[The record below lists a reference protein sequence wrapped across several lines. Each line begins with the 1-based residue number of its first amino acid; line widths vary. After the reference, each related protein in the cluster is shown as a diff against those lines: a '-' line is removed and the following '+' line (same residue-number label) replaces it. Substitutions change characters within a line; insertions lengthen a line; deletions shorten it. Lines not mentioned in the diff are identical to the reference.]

1 MFRWVGAGV
10 LTLLPLSGQ
19 ANSTIVPH
27 FSQTGF
33 TGALRTP
40 NAQTLAF
47 GDISLGW
54 NFEDNIDTSRGY
66 SNGAHN
72 TVMLG
77 LGIFPGFE
85 FVSQD
90 TYKRFNG
97 DVGWGSASSDL
108 SFSAKLSSAAW
119 FPDSPFSI
127 AIGAQDLGGI
137 ASHHDNQYL
146 VAGYDWKSLRLSV
159 GYGRGSA
166 TNQMGAAYLDGG
178 FGSLEW
184 QTFDWMQLVT
194 DYDGTGIN
202 AGVRLS
208 TLDGWLPWRSRLSAI
223 WQFYSDSE
231 TANRDN
237 AYAGV
242 QLLVPLSLSPS
253 QKNIV
258 PRTKSV
264 WQAHEDAGLA
274 AETESVVS
282 SQTPKGLPQAPEL
295 VAPQVGAEVLADS
308 ADVVMSR
315 LAKHGFQHLKVA
327 TQGEHLS
334 VALENNRYRRNEVDG
349 IGVAM
354 GMISEAWSGS
364 FDLYLLN
371 NGIPVTKIRA
381 QSQRVRDYFQGD
393 APSVS
398 GMNISTVSTYDY
410 YAVPWKKPAQAN
422 SAWIPNINFSPN
434 LRSTLGTEFGVF
446 DYSLALGTNLVW
458 DLWPGASLDVRHLL
472 PLTASDDVEQ
482 VSWHPINEHENE
494 VDRVLVHQAFG
505 LPLGLFTQFS
515 YGRMYGDY
523 IGGMNESRWQSASG
537 RHKLSFKMGYYEQ
550 EDTEVEAE
558 PRLLSYRYY
567 LPEWDWLLE
576 VQNGEYW
583 RGDTGTAV
591 KSNHWFGDVQVI
603 IEAHTAGED
612 YAGMYF
618 KIPITPRQ
626 EMKPKYVQVTGID
639 EWRWGYYT
647 KISGNDNRITP
658 GAIWEPELQHS
669 VERRYFNRDRLSPV
683 YIRSQQQRMK
693 QAYTLYALGKA
704 D

>member
-1 MFRWVGAGV
+1 MKEQHAKQRMFRWVGAGI
-10 LTLLPLSGQ
+10 LTLFPLSGQ
-19 ANSTIVPH
+19 ANSTIESH

-40 NAQTLAF
+40 NTQTLAF

-54 NFEDNIDTSRGY
+54 NFEDNIDTGSGY
-66 SNGAHN
+66 SDGAHN

-97 DVGWGSASSDL
+97 DVGWGSAGSDL

-146 VAGYDWKSLRLSV
+146 VAGYDWQGFRLSV

-166 TNQMGAAYLDGG
+166 TNQMGVNYLEGG

-184 QTFDWMQLVT
+184 QTFDWLQLIT

-208 TLDGWLPWRSRLSAI
+208 TLDGWLPWQSRLSAT

-231 TANRDN
+231 TKNRDN

-253 QKNIV
+253 QQKIV
-258 PRTKSV
+258 PRTKSL
-264 WQAHEDAGLA
+264 WREYEAPGLA
-274 AETESVVS
+274 AEAVTENPPQASEA
-282 SQTPKGLPQAPEL
+282 LPQASADAADI
-295 VAPQVGAEVLADS
+295 VMKRLAD
-308 ADVVMSR
+308 
-315 LAKHGFQHLKVA
+315 HGFQHLKVA
-327 TQGEHLS
+327 VQGDHLS

-349 IGVAM
+349 VGVAM
-354 GMISEAWSGS
+354 GMISDAWPGR

-381 QSQRVRDYFQGD
+381 QSPRVQDYFRGD

-398 GMNISTVSTYDY
+398 GLNISTVSTYDY
-410 YAVPWKKPAQAN
+410 YAVPWRDPSRAN

-472 PLTASDDVEQ
+472 PLAVSDDVEQ
-482 VSWHPINEHENE
+482 VSWHPVEEHENE
-494 VDRVLVHQAFG
+494 VDRILVHQAFG

-515 YGRMYGDY
+515 YGRVYGDY

-537 RHKLSFKMGYYEQ
+537 RHKFSLRVGYFEQ
-550 EDTEVEAE
+550 EDTEFEAE

-567 LPEWDWLLE
+567 LPEWDWALE

-583 RGDTGTAV
+583 RGDTGSAV

-603 IEAHTAGED
+603 IEAHTAGEE

-618 KIPITPRQ
+618 KIPLTPRQ
-626 EMKPKYVQVTGID
+626 EMKPKYVQVTGIE

-647 KISGNDNRITP
+647 KTSGDDNRITP
-658 GAIWEPELQHS
+658 GAIWEPELQHNI
-669 VERRYFNRDRLSPV
+669 ERRYFNRDRLSPL
-683 YIRSQQQRMK
+683 YIRSQQHRMK
-693 QAYTLYALGKA
+693 AAYQQYVLGNA